1 MRRAYT
7 MVVMFAQ
14 FVAPFVLMAF
24 CYASIFARL
33 RTRARVRLRK
43 LDARTSVFEQ
53 SGIVSVDEESS
64 KNGIYR
70 KDSSVRRGGSASSHE
85 QVRKNL

>member
-7 MVVMFAQ
+7 MVVMFFQ

-33 RTRARVRLRK
+33 RNRARVRLRRI
-43 LDARTSVFEQ
+43 DARTSVFEQ
-53 SGIVSVDEESS
+53 QSIVVSNEDESI
-64 KNGIYR
+64 KNGV
-70 KDSSVRRGGSASSHE
+70 SN
-85 QVRKNL
+85 RKNGVGREASVKGEQASF